1 MLTEPLCPEI
11 HLQNLQCS
19 VMVTQGSGSCE
30 EGVSTST
37 RVQGKDST
45 GQETATAGD
54 LDGSFLWVIRQ
65 IKELLYWLISY
76 TLSWEIMTWA
86 PMGTCEVSVSFF
98 KKELWIISAT
108 LSRQELGAQ
117 TLTS

>member
-1 MLTEPLCPEI
+1 MLTEALCPEI

-30 EGVSTST
+30 ESISTST

-54 LDGSFLWVIRQ
+54 LGGSFLWVIRQ

-76 TLSWEIMTWA
+76 TLSWEIRT
-86 PMGTCEVSVSFF
+86 MGTHGD
-98 KKELWIISAT
+98 L
-108 LSRQELGAQ
+108 
-117 TLTS
+117 